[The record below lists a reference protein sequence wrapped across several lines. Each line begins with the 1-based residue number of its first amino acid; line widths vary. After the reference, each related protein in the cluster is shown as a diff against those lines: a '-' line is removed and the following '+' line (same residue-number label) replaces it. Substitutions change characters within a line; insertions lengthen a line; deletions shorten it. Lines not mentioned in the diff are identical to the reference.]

1 MGGLGKQA
9 KVLSERQ
16 IKAAL
21 AAVGDRRR
29 YPQRDRVMVLL
40 SVRAGLR
47 TKESAK
53 VTWGMV
59 TDAEGE
65 VGDALHLSNEASKG
79 KRGGRTVHSTRSC
92 ELR

>member
-21 AAVGDRRR
+21 AAVGDRR

-40 SVRAGLR
+40 SVRAGL
-47 TKESAK
+47 
-53 VTWGMV
+53 
-59 TDAEGE
+59 EGQGGCE
-65 VGDALHLSNEASKG
+65 GHLGNGD
-79 KRGGRTVHSTRSC
+79 RC
-92 ELR
+92 